1 MDFPFSICIKQIELI
16 PQVVMTF
23 CENNLLNLLYLLT
36 ENDTLPIPLYSARY
50 VPYSNFSGDIKVPDE
65 MISPFLS
72 CLPCVC
78 SF

>member
-1 MDFPFSICIKQIELI
+1 
-16 PQVVMTF
+16 MTF

-65 MISPFLS
+65 MISPF
-72 CLPCVC
+72 
-78 SF
+78 